1 MWSLKLAPTFRDN
14 VLWEC
19 YISWLSKVIYDQWTL
34 NINKKIVLWNLQRN
48 LIYRSVLFQLICW
61 IEGIEHVLK
70 EQLKPANNSKS
81 DFFYDPIFI
90 RKDKCEL
97 FSIRTWVYKGRC
109 SKFFNLKKK
118 IPSVTSWINGYV
130 INTSLCTEYVT
141 AYRIRQLCPKESLAV
156 RLLFSSYL
164 LVYLVVK

>member
-1 MWSLKLAPTFRDN
+1 MYKLYFSKHRNIVCIVCYQFGFEVYYNSFNTVTREQEADTMWSLKLAPTFRDN

-97 FSIRTWVYKGRC
+97 FSIRTWV
-109 SKFFNLKKK
+109 
-118 IPSVTSWINGYV
+118 
-130 INTSLCTEYVT
+130 
-141 AYRIRQLCPKESLAV
+141 
-156 RLLFSSYL
+156 
-164 LVYLVVK
+164 